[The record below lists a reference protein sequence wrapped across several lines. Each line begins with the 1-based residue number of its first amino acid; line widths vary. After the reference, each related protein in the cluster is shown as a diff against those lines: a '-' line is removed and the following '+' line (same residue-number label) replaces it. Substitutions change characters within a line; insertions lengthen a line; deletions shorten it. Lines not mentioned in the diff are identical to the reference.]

1 VNVRQLLVGAEILA
15 INQRHLADDLYQVG
29 FSDLA
34 QLGNGS
40 QAGFAIE
47 DVELDLDQLM
57 IAEGAFQFGE
67 DTFSQT
73 VVSHS
78 QNRFQMVADRF
89 ELFLLLLS
97 ERHNLTP
104 ASDLVK
110 KRRPVYPSES
120 GTAHLI
126 TTRFIFQRWPVA
138 RSKTSQNWLREHF
151 NDPYVK
157 MAQKDGYRSRASYK
171 LLEIQEKD
179 RLIRPGM
186 TVIDLG
192 AAPGGWSQVTSRLI
206 GGQGR
211 LIASDILEMDS
222 IPDVTFIQGDFT
234 EDAVLAQI
242 LEAVGNTQVDLVISD
257 MAPNMSGLAAVD
269 MPRAMFLSELAL
281 DLAGRVLRPGGDFLI
296 KVFQGEGFDEYHKGI
311 RKLFDKVQMRKP
323 LSSRDRSR
331 EQYLL
336 ARGFRGI
343 EGAASDE
350 RL

>member
-1 VNVRQLLVGAEILA
+1 MRC
-15 INQRHLADDLYQVG
+15 
-29 FSDLA
+29 
-34 QLGNGS
+34 
-40 QAGFAIE
+40 
-47 DVELDLDQLM
+47 
-57 IAEGAFQFGE
+57 
-67 DTFSQT
+67 
-73 VVSHS
+73 
-78 QNRFQMVADRF
+78 
-89 ELFLLLLS
+89 
-97 ERHNLTP
+97 
-104 ASDLVK
+104 
-110 KRRPVYPSES
+110 
-120 GTAHLI
+120 
-126 TTRFIFQRWPVA
+126 PVA
-138 RSKTSQNWLREHF
+138 RSKTSHNWLKEHF
-151 NDPYVK
+151 DDKYVK

-179 RLIRPGM
+179 KLIRPGM

-234 EDAVLAQI
+234 EDAILEQI

-257 MAPNMSGLAAVD
+257 MAPNMSGLSAVD
-269 MPRAMFLSELAL
+269 MPRAMFLCELAL

-296 KVFQGEGFDEYHKGI
+296 KVFQGEGFDVYHKDI

-323 LSSRDRSR
+323 SSSRDRSR

-343 EGAASDE
+343 DGAASIE
-350 RL
+350 RF

>member
-1 VNVRQLLVGAEILA
+1 
-15 INQRHLADDLYQVG
+15 
-29 FSDLA
+29 
-34 QLGNGS
+34 
-40 QAGFAIE
+40 
-47 DVELDLDQLM
+47 
-57 IAEGAFQFGE
+57 
-67 DTFSQT
+67 
-73 VVSHS
+73 
-78 QNRFQMVADRF
+78 
-89 ELFLLLLS
+89 
-97 ERHNLTP
+97 
-104 ASDLVK
+104 
-110 KRRPVYPSES
+110 
-120 GTAHLI
+120 
-126 TTRFIFQRWPVA
+126 VA
-138 RSKTSQNWLREHF
+138 RSKTSHNWLKEHF
-151 NDPYVK
+151 DDKYVK

-179 RLIRPGM
+179 KIIRPGM

-257 MAPNMSGLAAVD
+257 MAPNMSGLSAVD
-269 MPRAMFLSELAL
+269 MPRAMFLCELAL

-296 KVFQGEGFDEYHKGI
+296 KVFQGEGFDMYHKDI

-323 LSSRDRSR
+323 SSSRDRSR

-336 ARGFRGI
+336 GRGFRGI
-343 EGAASDE
+343 EGSASVE

>member
-1 VNVRQLLVGAEILA
+1 
-15 INQRHLADDLYQVG
+15 
-29 FSDLA
+29 
-34 QLGNGS
+34 
-40 QAGFAIE
+40 
-47 DVELDLDQLM
+47 
-57 IAEGAFQFGE
+57 
-67 DTFSQT
+67 
-73 VVSHS
+73 
-78 QNRFQMVADRF
+78 
-89 ELFLLLLS
+89 
-97 ERHNLTP
+97 
-104 ASDLVK
+104 
-110 KRRPVYPSES
+110 
-120 GTAHLI
+120 
-126 TTRFIFQRWPVA
+126 VA
-138 RSKTSQNWLREHF
+138 RSKTSHNWLKEHF
-151 NDPYVK
+151 DDKYVK

-179 RLIRPGM
+179 KIIRPGM

-257 MAPNMSGLAAVD
+257 MAPNMSGLSAVD
-269 MPRAMFLSELAL
+269 MPRAMFLCELAL

-296 KVFQGEGFDEYHKGI
+296 KVFQGEGFDVYHKDI

-336 ARGFRGI
+336 GRGFRGI
-343 EGAASDE
+343 EGSASDE

>member
-1 VNVRQLLVGAEILA
+1 
-15 INQRHLADDLYQVG
+15 
-29 FSDLA
+29 
-34 QLGNGS
+34 
-40 QAGFAIE
+40 
-47 DVELDLDQLM
+47 M
-57 IAEGAFQFGE
+57 
-67 DTFSQT
+67 
-73 VVSHS
+73 
-78 QNRFQMVADRF
+78 
-89 ELFLLLLS
+89 
-97 ERHNLTP
+97 
-104 ASDLVK
+104 
-110 KRRPVYPSES
+110 
-120 GTAHLI
+120 
-126 TTRFIFQRWPVA
+126 A
-138 RSKTSQNWLREHF
+138 RSKKSHNWLKEHF
-151 NDPYVK
+151 DDKYVK

-179 RLIRPGM
+179 KLIRPGM

-234 EDAVLAQI
+234 EDKILEQI

-257 MAPNMSGLAAVD
+257 MAPNMSGLSAVD
-269 MPRAMFLSELAL
+269 MPRAMFLCELAL

-296 KVFQGEGFDEYHKGI
+296 KVFQGEGFDVYHKDI

-323 LSSRDRSR
+323 SSSRDRSR

-343 EGAASDE
+343 DGAASIE
-350 RL
+350 RF